1 MSETYKVTI
10 LETSK
15 QLTPKQRV
23 ALKTGMNATS
33 LDKATMVEEI
43 EIHPDYFALLGI
55 HNEKSQDKDYETF
68 IVVDKSGESYATG
81 SSSFIET
88 FKAIYEEMEEAF
100 SDTGETEDYSI
111 IAYRQES
118 KNYSG
123 KTFITCRIG

>member
-1 MSETYKVTI
+1 MSENYKVTI

-33 LDKATMVEEI
+33 LDKATMVEDI

-55 HNEKSQDKDYETF
+55 HNEKSSDKDYETF

-81 SSSFIET
+81 SASFIET
-88 FKAIYEEMEEAF
+88 FKSIYEEMEEAV
-100 SDTGETEDYSI
+100 SETGEVEEYSI